1 MKFKKML
8 VPAMRKITC
17 IRMFIVTV
25 ICCLITSFF
34 TNASAQNGQRFMRV
48 ARIVVDSAQLDDY
61 KAALK
66 EGMESAV
73 RTEPGVLSLYAV
85 YDKEEPTHVTVF
97 EIYLDEDAYKAHIQT
112 PHFKKYKS
120 TVQNMVKSL
129 ELSDVS
135 PIALEA
141 KSKL

>member
-1 MKFKKML
+1 MRL

-17 IRMFIVTV
+17 VRIFVVTV
-25 ICCLITSFF
+25 VCCLVISSF
-34 TNASAQNGQRFMRV
+34 TDAAAQTGQRFMRI

-61 KAALK
+61 KEALK
-66 EGMESAV
+66 EGMETAV

-85 YDKEEPTHVTVF
+85 YDKEDPTHVTVF
-97 EIYLDEDAYKAHIQT
+97 EIYLDEDAYKSHIQT